1 MQEIITDADKL
12 LNAPLIDGAG
22 FRLFADL
29 VTTLGTSTKTNDK
42 LDALND
48 YFSNAEDKDKVWVIA
63 IFSGRRPKRA
73 VSATQL
79 QDWCVEITALPQWI
93 FEESYHT
100 VGDLAETIA
109 LLLPEKSAIGKSF
122 PLHYFLEQLI
132 RIEKEDE
139 SVRKKFITDSWENMN
154 RNERF
159 VFNKLIT
166 GGFRIGVS
174 QKMMVNALAKTVD
187 LGPAYYFI
195 E

>member
-1 MQEIITDADKL
+1 MREVITNADKL
-12 LNAPLIDGAG
+12 INAPLIDGGG

-48 YFSNAEDKDKVWVIA
+48 YFSSADDKDKVWVIA

-73 VSATQL
+73 VTATQL
-79 QDWCVEITALPQWI
+79 QDWCVELTGLPRWI

-109 LLLPEKSAIGKSF
+109 LLLPEKNISGRSF

-132 RIEKEDE
+132 VIEKQDE
-139 SVRKKFITDSWENMN
+139 SVRKKFILDAWQSMT

-187 LGPAYYFI
+187 LESSFI
-195 E
+195 AH